1 MNETSHVF
9 HHTFRLST
17 TDGNLCIQ
25 PVLAVLE
32 RTGFFRW
39 HHVPAQWDRPPSE
52 RDSNEWR
59 SWVEQS
65 GAVARQLADEFY
77 FENWMEER
85 L

>member
-1 MNETSHVF
+1 MNQTRHVF
-9 HHTFRLST
+9 HHTFRLTT

-32 RTGFFRW
+32 RAGFLRW
-39 HHVPAQWDRPPSE
+39 HHVPARWDHPPSE
-52 RDSNEWR
+52 RDKNEWR

-65 GAVARQLADEFY
+65 SDAARQLADEFY
-77 FENWMEER
+77 FQNWTEGR